1 MLTVKAIS
9 NDDFYIN
16 STIYKKG
23 EYLMQITV
31 LRSQIIQEEYNLV
44 VSLRVIDMSVYWN
57 ILDFFAKW
65 TVLECDTNDMGGTR
79 YYTIFFHYLR
89 NQKMDNI
96 LT

>member
-31 LRSQIIQEEYNLV
+31 LPSQIIQEEYNLV
-44 VSLRVIDMSVYWN
+44 VTLRVIDMSVCWN

-79 YYTIFFHYLR
+79 YYPFFHYLR